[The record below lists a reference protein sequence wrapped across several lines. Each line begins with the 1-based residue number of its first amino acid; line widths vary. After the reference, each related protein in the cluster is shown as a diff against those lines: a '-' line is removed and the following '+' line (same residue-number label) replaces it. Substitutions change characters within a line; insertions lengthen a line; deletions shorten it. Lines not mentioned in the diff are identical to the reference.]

1 MIRNLRIRLDALK
14 RRLRYLKNDP
24 QELSLLITDILLA
37 LGAFV
42 LGIGA
47 LYAAF
52 YL

>member
-1 MIRNLRIRLDALK
+1 MKRIKFAIKLLK
-14 RRLRYLKNDP
+14 RRLKYLKEDP

-37 LGAFV
+37 IGAFV

>member
-1 MIRNLRIRLDALK
+1 MNRIKFTAKLLK
-14 RRLRYLKNDP
+14 RRLRYLKEDP

>member
-1 MIRNLRIRLDALK
+1 MNRIKFTVKLLK
-14 RRLRYLKNDP
+14 RRLRYLKEDP

-37 LGAFV
+37 IGAFV